1 MQTRQK
7 SSERGFTLPELII
20 SMAMT
25 VVLLG
30 VVVSLMG
37 ITERQWT
44 TGDERRDM
52 TTELALATEK
62 MSVDLRSSAY
72 DSVQVSQAGDTL
84 KIGGSIRYYRS
95 SADSSLI
102 RVGPGNLPA
111 FLDGMST
118 QFKVFKPYVAAPG
131 DTLKNAVAAKFVVAN
146 SSATDSTY
154 LVVVPRMK

>member
-20 SMAMT
+20 S
-25 VVLLG
+25 VGLSVILLG
-30 VVVSLMG
+30 VIVSLMG
-37 ITERQWT
+37 ITERQWAA
-44 TGDERRDM
+44 GDERRDM
-52 TTELALATEK
+52 TTELSLATEK
-62 MSVDLRSSAY
+62 MAVDLRSSAY
-72 DSVQVSQAGDTL
+72 DSIQVSQAGDTL

-111 FLDGMST
+111 FLDGISI
-118 QFKVFKPYVAAPG
+118 QFKVSKPFIVAPG
-131 DTLKNAVAAKFVVAN
+131 DTLKNAVGARLTVAN
-146 SSATDSTY
+146 STATDSTY